1 MTDQIPTP
9 DARRPEPLSILWRV
23 FTAPQTMM
31 VLMGLIALSLVLST
45 LIPQIPPEARQDP
58 QAWLSTQE
66 GLLGQNRGAAAA
78 LGLFDV
84 LHSFWFRLLLVLAGL
99 ALLVWIVESAEV
111 AWRATGA
118 GRWTPDALA
127 SWAGNAPSSR
137 VSSSLPPEGVIAHL
151 HDLLLQHGFQLAGI
165 PEFPDTDLVV
175 SRRGL
180 LLWIRPAFYSAL
192 LLALV
197 GLVIVET
204 WGWQNRDWQ
213 PAPGESRLVGH
224 DSPFALRLEE
234 FGLPPDDG
242 GRPCD
247 YQSRV
252 SFLEDATVV
261 QEVTFTTG
269 QPARFRGIAV
279 RQVGYLPAVQIRG
292 RDEVGRP
299 LLLQEA
305 GDDSGVPGAVEIVF
319 PAPEAQP
326 LLFVASHDL
335 YLALSFTARAEDDEP
350 ELRVDLLGNDGTG
363 RRTLQV
369 LRESRA
375 VEFDGSQLE
384 VDLTFRPILRV
395 DYRPGSRLVLLGM
408 VLAAVTGLVLYI
420 LPVCLAW
427 FRVEPRTGDTTSVR
441 IVAPVG
447 AGCRHRL
454 LRLVQQVRG
463 VLTDDD

>member
-1 MTDQIPTP
+1 
-9 DARRPEPLSILWRV
+9 
-23 FTAPQTMM
+23 
-31 VLMGLIALSLVLST
+31 
-45 LIPQIPPEARQDP
+45 
-58 QAWLSTQE
+58 
-66 GLLGQNRGAAAA
+66 
-78 LGLFDV
+78 
-84 LHSFWFRLLLVLAGL
+84 
-99 ALLVWIVESAEV
+99 
-111 AWRATGA
+111 
-118 GRWTPDALA
+118 
-127 SWAGNAPSSR
+127 
-137 VSSSLPPEGVIAHL
+137 
-151 HDLLLQHGFQLAGI
+151 
-165 PEFPDTDLVV
+165 
-175 SRRGL
+175 
-180 LLWIRPAFYSAL
+180 
-192 LLALV
+192 
-197 GLVIVET
+197 
-204 WGWQNRDWQ
+204 
-213 PAPGESRLVGH
+213 
-224 DSPFALRLEE
+224 
-234 FGLPPDDG
+234 
-242 GRPCD
+242 
-247 YQSRV
+247 
-252 SFLEDATVV
+252 V

-369 LRESRA
+369 LRESGA

-408 VLAAVTGLVLYI
+408 ALAAVTGLVLYI

>member
-9 DARRPEPLSILWRV
+9 SARRPEPLSILWHV
-23 FTAPQTMM
+23 LAAPQTLM
-31 VLMGLIALSLVLST
+31 VLMGLIALSLALST

-58 QAWLSTQE
+58 QSWLSTQT
-66 GLLGQNRGAAAA
+66 GLLGQNNGVAAA

-84 LHSFWFRLLLVLAGL
+84 VHSFWFRLLLVLAGL

-111 AWRATGA
+111 AWRAAGA

-137 VSSSLPPEGVIAHL
+137 ASSSLPPDNAMARL
-151 HDLLLQHGFQLAGI
+151 RDLLRQHGYRLAGV
-165 PEFPDTDLVV
+165 PESPDTDLVA

-180 LLWIRPAFYSAL
+180 LLWVRPAFYTAFL
-192 LLALV
+192 MMLV

-204 WGWQNRDWQ
+204 WGWQNQDWQ

-224 DSPFALRLEE
+224 DSPFTLRLEE
-234 FGLPPDDG
+234 FGLPPGDG

-252 SFLEDATVV
+252 SLLEGATIVQEATV
-261 QEVTFTTG
+261 TAG
-269 QPARFRGIAV
+269 RPARFQGIAV
-279 RQVGYLPAVQIRG
+279 RQVGYVPAVQIRG
-292 RDEVGRP
+292 QDEVGRP

-305 GDDSGVPGAVEIVF
+305 GEDSGVPGEVEIVF

-335 YLALSFTARAEDDEP
+335 YVALSFTARAEDAGP
-350 ELRVDLLGNDGTG
+350 ELRVDLLGSDGTG

-369 LRESRA
+369 LRESGA

-395 DYRPGSRLVLLGM
+395 DFRPGSCLVILGM
-408 VLAAVTGLVLYI
+408 VLAAVTGLVLWI
-420 LPVCLAW
+420 LPPRLRW
-427 FRVEPRTGDTTSVR
+427 FRVEPQTGDTTSVR

-447 AGCRHRL
+447 AGFRHRL
-454 LRLVQQVRG
+454 PRLVQNVRR
-463 VLTDDD
+463 VLTDDA